1 MEVVLQIVYPAL
13 PTIHWKTNMPLILQ
27 LNCETNIP
35 IQVDG
40 IHPGAVRGMSV
51 VDVAKLIVW
60 FGKDRIALGELFDI
74 RGTVD
79 ETMNWQ
85 GNLRSVHWI
94 GTRMTG
100 GTIILQGDV
109 GRHLGSQMQGG
120 EIVVHGDA
128 GDFVGCEMTG
138 GSIRIEGNAQHWV
151 GAAYPGTKA
160 GMKGGT
166 IFVHGNAGNAV
177 GHAIRRGIIGVRGSA
192 GDLVGW
198 NMLAGTIIAGGAIG
212 KQTGLG
218 MVRGTIVLASEQ
230 SPNGDQLL
238 MPIFKRSGSFRPT
251 ILRML
256 CQSINRTRESVPI
269 PQCAFDLYH
278 GDLLKGGRGEVF
290 IAGA

>member
-1 MEVVLQIVYPAL
+1 
-13 PTIHWKTNMPLILQ
+13 MPLTLQ
-27 LNCETNIP
+27 LKSETNIP

-40 IHPGAVRGMSV
+40 IHPGVVHGMSV
-51 VDVAKLIVW
+51 GDVAKQNIW
-60 FGKDRIALGELFDI
+60 FGKNRIALGELFDI

-79 ETMNWQ
+79 DTLVWQ

-94 GTRMTG
+94 GARMTG
-100 GTIILQGDV
+100 GKIILQGDV
-109 GRHLGSQMQGG
+109 GRHVGSQMEGG
-120 EIVVHGDA
+120 EIVVHGDV

-138 GSIRIEGNAQHWV
+138 GSISIEGNAQHWI

-166 IFVHGNAGNAV
+166 IFVRGNTGNAV
-177 GHAIRRGIIGVRGSA
+177 GHAMRRGIICVRGSA

-198 NMLAGTIIAGGAIG
+198 NMLAGTIIVGGAIG
-212 KQTGLG
+212 KQIGLG
-218 MVRGTIVLASEQ
+218 MVRGTIVLTSQHASK
-230 SPNGDQLL
+230 GDQLL
-238 MPIFKRSGSFRPT
+238 MPIFKRCGSFRPT

-256 CQSINRTRESVPI
+256 SRSINRIQESVLI
-269 PQCAFDLYH
+269 PECAYDLYH